1 MRIIAKRTLREF
13 WEKHM
18 DAEVPLIGWYN
29 KAKKSNW
36 ENFNDLKTQIANVS
50 VLGNDRAVFNIKG
63 NDYRLVVAMDYE
75 KQIIWIKFIGSHA
88 EYDKINAK
96 TV

>member
-1 MRIIAKRTLREF
+1 MRIIAKRTLREY
-13 WEKHM
+13 WEKHKE
-18 DAEVPLIGWYN
+18 AEVPLIEWYK
-29 KAKKSNW
+29 KAKNSNW
-36 ENFNDLKTQIANVS
+36 KNFNDLKIQIANVS

-75 KQIIWIKFIGSHA
+75 KQIIWIRFIGTHG
-88 EYDKINAK
+88 EYDKVNAK